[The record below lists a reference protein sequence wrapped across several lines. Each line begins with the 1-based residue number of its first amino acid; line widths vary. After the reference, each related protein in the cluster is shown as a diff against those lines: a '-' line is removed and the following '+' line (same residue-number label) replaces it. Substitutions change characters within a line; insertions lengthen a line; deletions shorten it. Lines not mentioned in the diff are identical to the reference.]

1 MNVLKCI
8 LAIVSLVF
16 VSCSEAT
23 RTFPEETT
31 LANYVLNQS
40 IETGAVIACAA
51 SDVLQANVLTF
62 YYPEEGATHVRLYG
76 TETATVD
83 ATNFSNYKQ
92 IFANSTPVF
101 NGSLRRFTQDA
112 TGDKW
117 LIVTFELDGD
127 IKISNPIRSK
137 QETKP
142 TLWEDIVAIDQ
153 TQPEMPLFS
162 WQDNF
167 VDDNAIY
174 FQVLTTHQGDLLS
187 GTYTNENTF
196 QYYKLNN
203 VVLNITKQ
211 EPPVL
216 QRGTAYLFTL
226 MDVSRD
232 NWVNVVTFNK
242 QFTVE

>member
-1 MNVLKCI
+1 
-8 LAIVSLVF
+8 
-16 VSCSEAT
+16 
-23 RTFPEETT
+23 
-31 LANYVLNQS
+31 
-40 IETGAVIACAA
+40 
-51 SDVLQANVLTF
+51 
-62 YYPEEGATHVRLYG
+62 
-76 TETATVD
+76 
-83 ATNFSNYKQ
+83 
-92 IFANSTPVF
+92 
-101 NGSLRRFTQDA
+101 
-112 TGDKW
+112 
-117 LIVTFELDGD
+117 
-127 IKISNPIRSK
+127 
-137 QETKP
+137 
-142 TLWEDIVAIDQ
+142 
-153 TQPEMPLFS
+153 MPLFS

-242 QFTVE
+242 RFTVE